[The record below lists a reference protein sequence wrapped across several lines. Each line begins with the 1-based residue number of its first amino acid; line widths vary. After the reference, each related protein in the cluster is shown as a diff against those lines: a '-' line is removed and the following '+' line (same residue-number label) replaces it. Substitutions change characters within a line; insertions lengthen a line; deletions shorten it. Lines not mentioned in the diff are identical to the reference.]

1 MTTRYGLDRDS
12 FDAFLG
18 DAFAVQESGL
28 DRESLANLVEIQ
40 KFVANE
46 RFDLNETMQMIAH
59 HVLTLS
65 SADGVAV
72 ALLDGDSLVY
82 LAGAGIAAKDVG
94 RHIGAVLKVSSVQ
107 DARHEILRVD
117 NADTDMRIEAAI
129 CRQFDASSLLML
141 PICQDH
147 VLIGILQVLF
157 RNAHSF
163 LDREIRICRL
173 MADALEDAISRRKQ
187 RGIRPK
193 TLGSDEQIPD
203 ALLGNLQHN
212 VQCAANLACESTT
225 PLGTV
230 QRPVFRGFHSTNKR
244 DHSATVLSRQ
254 SQPSRAVV
262 KRSRD
267 HLWANLTTLFEL
279 QGKPGWSTDLWHLG
293 VALTTAVFLAVIVW
307 LWNVSPPSSSITF
320 GVPTLRDKG
329 ESGITQPVSVNRE
342 PNPRNHALRSGARSA
357 AAFNRVQVSS
367 NEVDYISEDVTIR
380 RFTTGPANPQMWKGV
395 KEVNFGEDVTVRYF
409 ATTAPVVQTPSPESK
424 PGHNTPAL
432 VKK

>member
-28 DRESLANLVEIQ
+28 DRESLARLVEIQ
-40 KFVANE
+40 NFIANE
-46 RFDLNETMQMIAH
+46 QFDFNETMQMIAH

-65 SADGVAV
+65 SADGVGV

-94 RHIGAVLKVSSVQ
+94 RHIGAVLKASSAQ

-117 NADTDMRIEAAI
+117 NAETDMRIEAAI

-163 LDREIRICRL
+163 LDREIRVCRL
-173 MADALEDAISRRKQ
+173 MADALEDAISRRTQ
-187 RGIRPK
+187 HGMSPK
-193 TLGSDEQIPD
+193 TLGCDEQIPD
-203 ALLGNLQHN
+203 AHLGNLQQS
-212 VQCAANLACESTT
+212 VQCAANLTGESTS
-225 PLGTV
+225 PLCTA

-244 DHSATVLSRQ
+244 DHSAMALSRQ

-262 KRSRD
+262 KLRRD
-267 HLWANLTTLFEL
+267 HLWANLTTSFEP
-279 QGKPGWSTDLWHLG
+279 QGKPRWSTDLWHLG
-293 VALTTAVFLAVIVW
+293 AALTAAMVLAMIVW
-307 LWNVSPPSSSITF
+307 LWNISPPSNSTIV
-320 GVPTLRDKG
+320 GVPTPHEKG
-329 ESGITQPVSVNRE
+329 ESRITQPVSVNRE
-342 PNPRNHALRSGARSA
+342 PNPRNRALREGARGT
-357 AAFNRVQVSS
+357 AAFRRVRISPD
-367 NEVDYISEDVTIR
+367 EVDYIAEDVTIR
-380 RFTTGPANPQMWKGV
+380 RFTTGSASPQLRNGV

-409 ATTAPVVQTPSPESK
+409 ATAAPVAQPPNLESK
-424 PGHNTPAL
+424 PGHNTPGL

>member
-28 DRESLANLVEIQ
+28 DRESLASLVEIQ
-40 KFVANE
+40 KFIANE
-46 RFDLNETMQMIAH
+46 QFDLNETIQMIAQ

-94 RHIGAVLKVSSVQ
+94 HHIGAVLKVSAVQ

-117 NADTDMRIEAAI
+117 NAETDMRIEAAI
-129 CRQFDASSLLML
+129 CRQFDASSMLML

-147 VLIGILQVLF
+147 VLMGILQVLF
-157 RNAHSF
+157 RHAHSF
-163 LDREIRICRL
+163 LDREIHVCRL

-187 RGIRPK
+187 PGIRPK
-193 TLGSDEQIPD
+193 TLGSDEQIPH
-203 ALLGNLQHN
+203 ARHGNLQQR
-212 VQCAANLACESTT
+212 VQCAANLTGESTT

-230 QRPVFRGFHSTNKR
+230 ERPAFRGFHSTNKR

-254 SQPSRAVV
+254 SQSSRAVV
-262 KRSRD
+262 KRRRD
-267 HLWANLTTLFEL
+267 HLWANLTTSFEP

-293 VALTTAVFLAVIVW
+293 VALTAAVFLAAMVW
-307 LWNVSPPSSSITF
+307 LWNVGPRSSSTTF
-320 GVPTLRDKG
+320 GVPTFRDKG
-329 ESGITQPVSVNRE
+329 ESGINQPVSVNRE
-342 PNPRNHALRSGARSA
+342 PNPHDHALREGTRSA

-380 RFTTGPANPQMWKGV
+380 RFTTGPANPQTRKGV

-409 ATTAPVVQTPSPESK
+409 ATTAPIVQPSSLESK